1 MVANKP
7 QQSKHYQTM
16 TDRLANTTNA
26 YIGAAKQA
34 IGNTIG
40 NPTLAASGAQQQSQA
55 ESAQKAADAKT
66 HAQGAGHKVEGQ
78 VQQNVGALTGN
89 AAMEARGNANEVRGD
104 LERKV

>member
-1 MVANKP
+1 I
-7 QQSKHYQTM
+7 M

-34 IGNTIG
+34 IGNTFG
-40 NPTLAASGAQQQSQA
+40 NPTLASSGAQQQSRA

-89 AAMEARGNANEVRGD
+89 AAMESRGNANEVRGD

>member
-1 MVANKP
+1 
-7 QQSKHYQTM
+7 M

-40 NPTLAASGAQQQSQA
+40 NTTLAANGAQQQSQA

-66 HAQGAGHKVEGQ
+66 HTQGVGHKVEGQ
-78 VQQNVGALTGN
+78 VQQNVGSLTGDKS
-89 AAMEARGNANEVRGD
+89 MEARGNATEIRGD